1 MSETADISH
10 SPTLPLPPPKSS
22 FQRLAGVLFSPGE
35 TFQDIARKPDV
46 ILPLLLIVV
55 ISFVGIALSMP
66 HMDWDAMIAQQQEIM
81 KERNPNMSA
90 QELARVERMTRG
102 MAKVGIW
109 FAPFI
114 IVAMTVIIAGILLL
128 AFRLFGGEGN
138 FMQAWSAT
146 LYAWVPRILQQIVGT
161 IVVMMKGMVNPQEAQ
176 TLVKSSPAF
185 LVDMKEHPAL
195 FSLLASFDLF
205 TIWFLVLLVI
215 GFAALSKVSRAKAA
229 AIIVSLWLLV
239 VLIKSG
245 AAGLMS
251 RVKAS

>member
-1 MSETADISH
+1 MSENADIAH
-10 SPTLPLPPPKSS
+10 SPTLPLPPPKSG
-22 FQRLAGVLFSPGE
+22 FQRLAGVIFSPGE

-46 ILPLLLIVV
+46 LLPLLLIII
-55 ISFVGIALSMP
+55 ISFVGIALTMP
-66 HMDWDAMIAQQQEIM
+66 HMDWDAMIAQQQDIM

-90 QELARVERMTRG
+90 QDLARVERMTRG
-102 MAKVGIW
+102 MAKFGIW

-114 IVAMTVIIAGILLL
+114 IVAMTAIIAGVLLL

-146 LYAWVPRILQQIVGT
+146 LYAWVPRVIQQIVGT
-161 IVVMMKGMVNPQEAQ
+161 AVVMMKGMVNPQEAQ
-176 TLVKSSPAF
+176 TLVKSNPGF

-195 FSLLASFDLF
+195 FSLLSSFDIF

-215 GFAALSKVSRAKAA
+215 GFAALAKVSRGKAA
-229 AIIVSLWLLV
+229 AIILSLWLLV

-245 AAGLMS
+245 AAGLFGRMGRS
-251 RVKAS
+251 